1 MLSADCHNA
10 EAQQANVGIVE
21 ESAAIRIAI
30 VKAQLEA
37 KERRQVDIDAALTRV
52 VREVTQLQEAEL
64 AQAVLGLNSFDLE
77 DLKTARNLE
86 INSRHWGSLD
96 NVLEVLTRYDGDVT
110 DEVLFNVRITRF
122 SFF

>member
-1 MLSADCHNA
+1 M
-10 EAQQANVGIVE
+10 GIVE

-52 VREVTQLQEAEL
+52 VCEVTQLQEAEL
-64 AQAVLGLNSFDLE
+64 AQAVLGLNRFDLE
-77 DLKTARNLE
+77 DFKTARNLE

-110 DEVLFNVRITRF
+110 DEVLFNVRIILFPFF
-122 SFF
+122 SFFSLRRFHRIFNIF